1 MRGKTEEGDGPE
13 GPSLC
18 ARKEMK
24 MENKPE
30 IIIGG
35 RNIPLFYSVYET
47 VAIQREIGCT
57 AFQLNEQVFG
67 VEKIDEEK
75 DAKLDNVRLTI
86 KNDPEKMEKLGK
98 LIAILGNAGL
108 EEEGKEADLTA
119 KWVLRNMKPAM
130 VTLYAIAIMTI
141 IAEGNMMETVQK
153 QEGPVDEI
161 KEEIDAK
168 KEQRD

>member
-1 MRGKTEEGDGPE
+1 
-13 GPSLC
+13 
-18 ARKEMK
+18 

-30 IIIGG
+30 ISIGG

-47 VAIQREIGCT
+47 MAIQREIGCT
-57 AFQLNEQVFG
+57 AFQLNEKVFG

-75 DAKLDNVRLTI
+75 DAKLDNIRLTI
-86 KNDPEKMEKLGK
+86 KNDPEKMDKLGK

-119 KWVLRNMKPAM
+119 KWVLRNIKPAM
-130 VTLYAIAIMTI
+130 ITLYAIAIMTI

>member
-1 MRGKTEEGDGPE
+1 
-13 GPSLC
+13 
-18 ARKEMK
+18 

-47 VAIQREIGCT
+47 MAIQREIGCT
-57 AFQLNEQVFG
+57 AFQLNEKVFG

-75 DAKLDNVRLTI
+75 DAKLDNIRLTI
-86 KNDPEKMEKLGK
+86 KNDPEKMDKLGK

-119 KWVLRNMKPAM
+119 KWVLRNIKPAM
-130 VTLYAIAIMTI
+130 ITLYAIAIMTI